1 MDAECTRFAVEAGMN
16 RFALV
21 TTLLAATGCA
31 THYAYVPQPP
41 TTTATTYNRTA
52 ATYEIPAAAPHG
64 ELRVIAYGIDEL
76 APGDPDNDDDTTS
89 TPGFNALHLRVIVT
103 NTGQKPWTFDT
114 REQSILLAGKGTSM
128 PAFVA
133 ADREG
138 DGSQPPVIKLEFGQT
153 RIADLFYAL
162 PPDLQRP
169 DALPG
174 FAAQTIIHTD
184 DDATTETT
192 VFGRTEI
199 GVFTAWD
206 QDERTETD
214 VYDESQYNYAYW
226 DSPFWFNDGFTGFAG
241 VPRRWIGSVYSR
253 GWTSSTGFA
262 HNAFWRRGGDGSPNG
277 HGAQRGGS
285 TSPNRRRNNNVRGG
299 GGSSSGHGGGHRK

>member
-1 MDAECTRFAVEAGMN
+1 MKRFT
-16 RFALV
+16 LV
-21 TTLLAATGCA
+21 TALLAATGCA
-31 THYAYVPQPP
+31 HYAYVPQSP
-41 TTTATTYNRTA
+41 TATAAVFGRTA
-52 ATYEIPAAAPHG
+52 ATYEIPTASPHG

-76 APGDPDNDDDTTS
+76 APGDPDNDDDTTK

-114 REQSILLAGKGTSM
+114 REQSILLAGKGASM

-138 DGSQPPVIKLEFGQT
+138 DGSQPPVIKLEFAQT

-162 PPDLQRP
+162 PPDLRP

-192 VFGRTEI
+192 VFGRTSI
-199 GVFTAWD
+199 GMFTAWD
-206 QDERTETD
+206 QDERTMTD
-214 VYDESQYNYAYW
+214 VYDEDQYNYAYW

-262 HNAFWRRGGDGSPNG
+262 HNAYWRRGGDSSPNA
-277 HGAQRGGS
+277 HGGTQQRGNGS
-285 TSPNRRRNNNVRGG
+285 TNNRRNVRRGG
-299 GGSSSGHGGGHRK
+299 GGGRSSGGGHGGGHRK